1 MNINQMMKQA
11 QQAQAKIEKAQ
22 KEIEEREFDKEVQ
35 GIKVSVTGTK
45 QVLKVEIDE
54 DLMDDK
60 EMLEDMLVVA
70 FNEVF
75 KDVDTLTEEL
85 MSKATGN
92 LKLPF

>member
-11 QQAQAKIEKAQ
+11 QQAQAKMQKAQ
-22 KEIEEREFDKEVQ
+22 EELEKSEFTKEVQ
-35 GIKVSVTGTK
+35 GITVTVTGAK
-45 QVLKVEIDE
+45 QVSKIDIDQ
-54 DLMDDK
+54 DLLDDK

-75 KDVDTLTEEL
+75 KEVDAKTEDL
-85 MSKATGN
+85 MTKATGN